1 MSATPSLDTLL
12 QAIAADN
19 PGGEPLRYAPE
30 YDQLRE
36 LRREDDPS
44 LPAGIWESD
53 LKRADWAGVERVAS
67 ALLAERSKDLMV
79 AAWLGE
85 SWLHL
90 LGLSGLEAGL
100 ALSAQCCEQFW
111 DSLHPLPQQ
120 DDQSFRTGPLE
131 WLAKTYAATLAAQ
144 VPLLD
149 APPPQER
156 QPLTLRQWQDLNRRL
171 LAGGDE
177 GKLEREQARHEQQKL
192 HDWVRALPP
201 AVLEDSRGALARSR
215 QWLARLQSWC
225 DERMGADAPS
235 YAPLNQALEQAA
247 QALQELAVLHPGAPA
262 EAEDA
267 AVDRAEAAA
276 APAEIEAEAGHD
288 APPSRV
294 AAPAFSQREPQG
306 REDAYRQLRGIA
318 DYLARTEPHSPV
330 PYLIYR
336 AVEWGDK
343 PLRELLAELID
354 SDAEARRL
362 WSLLGVLP

>member
-1 MSATPSLDTLL
+1 MSATVSLDALL
-12 QAIAADN
+12 QAIAADS

-44 LPAGIWESD
+44 LPTGIWESD
-53 LKRADWAGVERVAS
+53 LKRADWPAVERMAA

-79 AAWLGE
+79 MAWLGE
-85 SWLHL
+85 AWLHL
-90 LGLSGLEAGL
+90 QGLPGLEAAL
-100 ALSAQCCEQFW
+100 ALTAQSCEQFW

-120 DDQSFRTGPLE
+120 DDVSFRTGPLE

-171 LAGGDE
+171 LASGDD

-192 HDWVRALPP
+192 NDWLRALPP
-201 AVLEDSRGALARSR
+201 ATLDASRGALARSR
-215 QWLARLQSWC
+215 QWLARLQAWC
-225 DERMGADAPS
+225 DEHMGVDAPS
-235 YAPLNQALEQAA
+235 YAPLSQALEQATL
-247 QALQELAVLHPGAPA
+247 ALQELATQHPGPPPEAAVLERTETAAPP
-262 EAEDA
+262 A
-267 AVDRAEAAA
+267 AVDAGNSASAPVVAAA
-276 APAEIEAEAGHD
+276 VFA
-288 APPSRV
+288 
-294 AAPAFSQREPQG
+294 QREPQG

-336 AVEWGDK
+336 AVEWGEK

>member
-1 MSATPSLDTLL
+1 MSATLRLDTLL
-12 QAIAADN
+12 QPIAADS
-19 PGGEPLRYAPE
+19 PGGEALRYAPE

-53 LKRADWAGVERVAS
+53 LKRADWPGVERVAS

-90 LGLSGLEAGL
+90 LGLPGLEAAL

-120 DDQSFRTGPLE
+120 GDLSFRTGPLE

-192 HDWVRALPP
+192 NDWVRALPP

-215 QWLARLQSWC
+215 QWLARLQAWC

-247 QALQELAVLHPGAPA
+247 QALQELAVLHPGPPPELENAAIHHAETAAPP
-262 EAEDA
+262 A
-267 AVDRAEAAA
+267 AVEAGNSAPPPVAA
-276 APAEIEAEAGHD
+276 APM
-288 APPSRV
+288 
-294 AAPAFSQREPQG
+294 FTQREPQG

-336 AVEWGDK
+336 AVEWGEK

>member
-1 MSATPSLDTLL
+1 MSAMSRLETLL
-12 QAIAADN
+12 QPIAVDN

-53 LKRADWAGVERVAS
+53 LKRADWSGVERLAS

-79 AAWLGE
+79 AGWLGE

-90 LGLSGLEAGL
+90 LGLPGLEAAL
-100 ALSAQCCEQFW
+100 ALSAQCCEQYW

-120 DDQSFRTGPLE
+120 DDLSFRTGPLE
-131 WLAKTYAATLAAQ
+131 WLAKTYAATLAAL

-149 APPPQER
+149 APPPQGR

-192 HDWVRALPP
+192 NDWVRALPP
-201 AVLEDSRGALARSR
+201 AALEESRGALARSR
-215 QWLARLQSWC
+215 QWLARLQTWC

-235 YAPLNQALEQAA
+235 YAPLSQTLEQAA
-247 QALQELAVLHPGAPA
+247 QALQELAVLHPGPPPEP
-262 EAEDA
+262 EAA
-267 AVDRAEAAA
+267 AVDQAEAAA
-276 APAEIEAEAGHD
+276 PPVLAEAGHG
-288 APPSRV
+288 APPPAS
-294 AAPAFSQREPQG
+294 APVFAQREPQG

-336 AVEWGDK
+336 AVEWGEK